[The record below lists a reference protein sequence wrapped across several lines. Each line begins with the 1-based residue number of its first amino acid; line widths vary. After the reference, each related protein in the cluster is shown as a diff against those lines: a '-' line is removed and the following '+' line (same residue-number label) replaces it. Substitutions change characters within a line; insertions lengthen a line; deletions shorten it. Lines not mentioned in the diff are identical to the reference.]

1 MLDFLNYTFMQNALL
16 AGVLIGFLASY
27 YGVFVVQRKMSFLG
41 SGLSHSAFGGV
52 ALGILLNT
60 EPLWIAIPFTMLVAI
75 AIVYLKD
82 KTGIETDTSIGI
94 LFSVSVAI
102 GIILLSLRTNY
113 SGDAYSYLFG
123 SILSVSTND
132 IIVTAILSVITLAT
146 FFFKWASWAYA
157 SFDSELAI
165 SDKINVLRDDYLLN
179 VLIAITIVVAM
190 KIVGIIL
197 ISAFLVIPAASGKII
212 SKTFFQMTIISI
224 IIGITSSIVGLILS
238 YYFDIPSGA
247 VIILFQTLIF
257 LIFGIIKR
265 K

>member
-1 MLDFLNYTFMQNALL
+1 
-16 AGVLIGFLASY
+16 
-27 YGVFVVQRKMSFLG
+27 MS
-41 SGLSHSAFGGV
+41 
-52 ALGILLNT
+52 T
-60 EPLWIAIPFTMLVAI
+60 
-75 AIVYLKD
+75 
-82 KTGIETDTSIGI
+82 I

-102 GIILLSLRTNY
+102 GIILLAMRTNY

-132 IIVTAILSVITLAT
+132 IIVTAILSLFTLAT
-146 FFFKWASWAYA
+146 FFFKWSNWAYA

-165 SDKINVLRDDYLLN
+165 SDKINVLKDDYLLS
-179 VLIAITIVVAM
+179 VMIAVTIVVAM

-197 ISAFLVIPAASGKII
+197 ISAFLVIPAAAGKII

-224 IIGITSSIVGLILS
+224 IIGISSSIIGLILS
-238 YYFDIPSGA
+238 YFFDVPSGA